1 MPTTKYSLKQKLS
14 DRIAQTAR
22 LWQQRSAE
30 AHRGSGHAGA
40 PMTLLYV
47 LADARRGLTLTEIA
61 ERLKITGA
69 SVTRLVDWLE
79 DAGLVSRRRLIGDGR
94 SRLVV
99 MEDKGST
106 ALAAFDVWAGDMR
119 DRAFADVSED
129 DLRTTLRVLDMVAAR
144 LMDASPRDPSGIRPK
159 SDGGKSLRP

>member
-1 MPTTKYSLKQKLS
+1 
-14 DRIAQTAR
+14 
-22 LWQQRSAE
+22 
-30 AHRGSGHAGA
+30 
-40 PMTLLYV
+40 MTLLYV
-47 LADARRGLTLTEIA
+47 LADARRGLTLSEVA

-99 MEDKGST
+99 MEEKGAT

-119 DRAFADVSED
+119 DRVFADLSEE
-129 DLRTTLRVLDMVAAR
+129 DLRTTLRVLDLVAAR
-144 LMDASPRDPSGIRPK
+144 LLEASPLDPGDGAPRSDSGE
-159 SDGGKSLRP
+159 SLRP